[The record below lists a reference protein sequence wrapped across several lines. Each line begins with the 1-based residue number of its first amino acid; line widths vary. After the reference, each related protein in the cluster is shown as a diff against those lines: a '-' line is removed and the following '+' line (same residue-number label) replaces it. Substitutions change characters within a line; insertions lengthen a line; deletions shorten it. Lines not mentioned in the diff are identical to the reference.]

1 MITSLQ
7 FVSIT
12 DFILS
17 LLCIFLAGILFGKAK
32 TLKKE
37 AKLLCY
43 FFFFAGLAAFAG
55 GIDHGFS
62 EPINQRFIPTTI
74 TYLCVA
80 IATFF
85 IFKYTIRTFFKG
97 RLLKALEIV
106 AFIQLLSFVIAS
118 FYYHNFILVVANY
131 SPILLLFFVMN
142 VVHLKRGKSEVNFT
156 LFCVILIL
164 ATLVQVLEIGLSET
178 INSDTLYHIIAF
190 IAYFFLYFGVS
201 NLKLSNEV

>member
-1 MITSLQ
+1 MINSLQ

-55 GIDHGFS
+55 GIDHGFF

-80 IATFF
+80 LATFF
-85 IFKYTIRTFFKG
+85 IFNYTIRTFFTG
-97 RLLKALEIV
+97 RLLNTLKILAI
-106 AFIQLLSFVIAS
+106 IQLLGFAIAS
-118 FYYHNFILVVANY
+118 FYYHNFILVVGNY
-131 SPILLLFFVMN
+131 SPILLLFFAMN
-142 VVHLKRGKSEVNFT
+142 VIYFKRGKSEVNFT
-156 LFCVILIL
+156 LFCIILII
-164 ATLVQVLEIGLSET
+164 ATLVQVLRIRLSET

-201 NLKLSNEV
+201 NLKLSSND

>member
-1 MITSLQ
+1 MINSLQ
-7 FVSIT
+7 LVSIT

-55 GIDHGFS
+55 GIDHGFF

-74 TYLCVA
+74 TYLSVA
-80 IATFF
+80 LATFF
-85 IFKYTIRTFFKG
+85 IFNYTITTFFKG
-97 RLLKALEIV
+97 GVVSVLRIIAIV
-106 AFIQLLSFVIAS
+106 QLLGFAIAS

-131 SPILLLFFVMN
+131 SPILLLFFAMN
-142 VVHLKRGKSEVNFT
+142 VRFIKRGKSEVNFMV
-156 LFCVILIL
+156 FCVILIL

-190 IAYFFLYFGVS
+190 IAYFFLFFGVS
-201 NLKLSNEV
+201 NLKPIEAV

>member
-1 MITSLQ
+1 MINSLQ

-17 LLCIFLAGILFGKAK
+17 LICIFLAGILFGKAK

-55 GIDHGFS
+55 GIDHGFF

-74 TYLCVA
+74 TYLSVA
-80 IATFF
+80 LATFF
-85 IFKYTIRTFFKG
+85 IFNYTIATFFKG
-97 RLLKALEIV
+97 GVVSVLRIIAIV
-106 AFIQLLSFVIAS
+106 QLLGFSIAS

-131 SPILLLFFVMN
+131 SPILLLFLAMN
-142 VVHLKRGKSEVNFT
+142 SINIKKGKSELNFT
-156 LFCVILIL
+156 LFCVILII
-164 ATLVQVLEIGLSET
+164 ATLVQVLGIDLSET

-190 IAYFFLYFGVS
+190 VAYFFLYFGVS
-201 NLKLSNEV
+201 NLKPNEVT

>member
-1 MITSLQ
+1 MINSLQ

-55 GIDHGFS
+55 GIDHGFF

-74 TYLCVA
+74 TYLSVA
-80 IATFF
+80 LATFF
-85 IFKYTIRTFFKG
+85 IFNYTIATFFKG
-97 RLLKALEIV
+97 GVVSVLRIIAIV
-106 AFIQLLSFVIAS
+106 QLLGFSIAS

-131 SPILLLFFVMN
+131 SPILLLFLAMN
-142 VVHLKRGKSEVNFT
+142 SINIKKGKSELNFT
-156 LFCVILIL
+156 LFCVILII
-164 ATLVQVLEIGLSET
+164 ATLVQVLGIDLSET

-190 IAYFFLYFGVS
+190 VAYFFLYFGVS
-201 NLKLSNEV
+201 NLKPNEVT

>member
-1 MITSLQ
+1 MINSLQ

-17 LLCIFLAGILFGKAK
+17 LLCIFLAGILFGKSK

-55 GIDHGFS
+55 GIDHGFF

-74 TYLCVA
+74 TYLSVA
-80 IATFF
+80 LATFF
-85 IFKYTIRTFFKG
+85 IFNYTIATFFKG
-97 RLLKALEIV
+97 GVVSVLRIIAIV
-106 AFIQLLSFVIAS
+106 QLLGFSIAS

-131 SPILLLFFVMN
+131 SPILLLFLAMN
-142 VVHLKRGKSEVNFT
+142 SINIKKGKSELNFT
-156 LFCVILIL
+156 LFCVILII
-164 ATLVQVLEIGLSET
+164 ATLVQVLGIDLSET

-190 IAYFFLYFGVS
+190 VAYFFLYFGVS
-201 NLKLSNEV
+201 NLKPNEVT